1 MPAPYNPGSAM
12 EPAPARSRGSFLAIA
27 FFAASG
33 LLEVAL
39 VFADAKHPGFDAVWE
54 ALVRALLHGLLAA
67 GLWRGYA
74 LCRTL
79 ALVYSLAALV
89 TYAIVLAM
97 ALSGAPVRFLPSVV
111 VQSLFQVPSCA
122 LLLPWLRSPA
132 AGRAF
137 PRPLLGR

>member
-1 MPAPYNPGSAM
+1 MDPAA
-12 EPAPARSRGSFLAIA
+12 ARSRGALLTIA

-33 LLEVAL
+33 VLEIVLA
-39 VFADAKHPGFDAVWE
+39 FADTPAPAFDSLWE
-54 ALVRALLHGLLAA
+54 ALGRALLHGLLAA

-79 ALVYSLAALV
+79 AFIYCLAALV
-89 TYAIVLAM
+89 TYAVVLAM
-97 ALSGAPVRFLPSVV
+97 ALWGAPVPFPPSVV
-111 VQSLFQVPSCA
+111 VESLFQIPSCL
-122 LLLPWLRSPA
+122 LLLPWLRSAA